1 MNTITS
7 LIMDVI
13 NVLAEWRALY
23 AKGQREAQTRNYKTL
38 PTISV
43 LQSTIEKRTIALR
56 YIPITTPERN
66 IGVID
71 SFKLAM
77 YF

>member
-38 PTISV
+38 TTISV
-43 LQSTIEKRTIALR
+43 QQSSIENRSIAVNN
-56 YIPITTPERN
+56 IPTTTPERI
-66 IGVID
+66 IGVGC
-71 SFKLAM
+71 STKLAM